1 MKDDTEWRSFEV
13 DKVHQIV
20 KSKDE
25 GFLILNKDYTIFPE
39 QNCVLK
45 CYNLKEEWD
54 EICKRGVIPYSQGY
68 RFDSHNHNWIF
79 MKEFVN
85 YSFSYMTFVIQ
96 EKILKMD
103 SKESI
108 ETDLLFH
115 DGFDIEAFNY
125 ILD

>member
-1 MKDDTEWRSFEV
+1 
-13 DKVHQIV
+13 
-20 KSKDE
+20 
-25 GFLILNKDYTIFPE
+25 
-39 QNCVLK
+39 
-45 CYNLKEEWD
+45 
-54 EICKRGVIPYSQGY
+54 
-68 RFDSHNHNWIF
+68 